1 MTRRNRI
8 NLDRLPSNN
17 QTTPNRKEI
26 TPIARGR
33 THKRGHGLAGE
44 IQNIGNALFA
54 EVVLPAIE
62 TGMLDFLMSG
72 VSMLFNK
79 SGSGGG
85 HQQPNRKSYNSMYSR
100 KNRSRRGILQRRYSE
115 PEDTIFEDV
124 FFDNREDAGMVLGR
138 MMERTAEYGVAT
150 VGDLNNLVG
159 LNSNSTY
166 ERYGWVD
173 LQGTRVHYTTEGYLI
188 GFPEPE
194 YL

>member
-8 NLDRLPSNN
+8 NLSRLPSNN
-17 QTTPNRKEI
+17 KTTSNRKEL
-26 TPIARGR
+26 TPIVQGR
-33 THKRGHGLAGE
+33 THKRGGGLAGE
-44 IQNIGNALFA
+44 IQNIGNSLFA
-54 EVVLPAIE
+54 EIVVPAIE
-62 TGMLDFLMSG
+62 AGILDFFTSG
-72 VSMLFNK
+72 LSMLFNK
-79 SGSGGG
+79 GESRRS
-85 HQQPNRKSYNSMYSR
+85 HQSHRTSYNSMYSR
-100 KNRSRRGILQRRYSE
+100 KTRSRRGVQQRRYSP
-115 PEDTIFEDV
+115 PEDVIFEDV
-124 FFDNREDAGMVLGR
+124 FFDNREEAHLVLGK

-173 LQGTRVHYTTEGYLI
+173 LQGTRVHYTSEGYLI